1 MGITKIQVLKK
12 RHFHL
17 SALGIEAAS
26 FASLGLRTSN
36 FGLWTIVFF
45 ERGENKGEQ
54 RYSGKPDGDS
64 RNAQIKCR
72 VESV

>member
-12 RHFHL
+12 RNFHL
-17 SALGIEAAS
+17 SALGIGAAS
-26 FASLGLRTSN
+26 FARLGLQTSDH
-36 FGLWTIVFF
+36 GLSFF

-64 RNAQIKCR
+64 RNAQIK
-72 VESV
+72 